1 MVTEQEQEQEVV
13 EIQPRYFIDLNWYKE
28 QGRSFAALATS
39 RLCSVSRKKEKSK
52 SDTSL
57 LRVIKQ
63 CCSKREGFVTPTMP
77 LLEMVFR
84 LLLANGNQPLGL
96 DQIQEQLQKYLGDT
110 SVKDI
115 SLPRLKRI
123 IDNDR
128 YYGLKQAPDT
138 GEE

>member
-1 MVTEQEQEQEVV
+1 MVTEQEQEQEVI
-13 EIQPRYFIDLNWYKE
+13 EIQPRYFINLNWYKE

-39 RLCSVSRKKEKSK
+39 RVCPVSRKKEKSK
-52 SDTSL
+52 SDTAL
-57 LRVIKQ
+57 LRAIKQ
-63 CCSKREGFVTPTMP
+63 CCSKREGFIAPTMP

-110 SVKDI
+110 SIKDI

-128 YYGLKQAPDT
+128 YYGLKQAPES
-138 GEE
+138 EEK

>member
-1 MVTEQEQEQEVV
+1 MVTEQEQEQEVI

-39 RLCSVSRKKEKSK
+39 RLCPVSRKKEKSK
-52 SDTSL
+52 SDTAL
-57 LRVIKQ
+57 LRAIKQ
-63 CCSKREGFVTPTMP
+63 CCSKREGFIAPTMP

-138 GEE
+138 GEK

>member
-13 EIQPRYFIDLNWYKE
+13 EIQPRYYIDLNWYQE

-52 SDTSL
+52 SDTAL

-63 CCSKREGFVTPTMP
+63 CCSKREGFITPTMP

-110 SVKDI
+110 STKDI

-123 IDNDR
+123 IENDR
-128 YYGLKQAPDT
+128 YYGLKPAPES
-138 GEE
+138 EEK